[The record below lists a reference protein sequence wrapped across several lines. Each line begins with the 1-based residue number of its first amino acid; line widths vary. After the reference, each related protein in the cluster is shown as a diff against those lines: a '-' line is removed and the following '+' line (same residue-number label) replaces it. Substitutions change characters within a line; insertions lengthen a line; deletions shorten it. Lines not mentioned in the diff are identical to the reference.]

1 MACFT
6 VPVATAVAVSAADK
20 ALKNK
25 RNPFVARLGWLAA
38 MLFGGG
44 FLLAIEHVWH
54 GEVVP
59 WPPFLTAVEGGPEAV
74 SEMLHEMATRGVAM
88 SIVVVTAWVAM
99 VIAAHV
105 GERRR
110 VAACAS

>member
-6 VPVATAVAVSAADK
+6 VPVATAVAVTAAGK
-20 ALKNK
+20 TLKNR

-59 WPPFLTAVEGGPEAV
+59 WPPFLTAVEKGPEAV
-74 SEMLHEMATRGVAM
+74 SGMLHEMATRGVAM
-88 SIVVVTAWVAM
+88 SVVVVAAWVAM
-99 VIAAHV
+99 VVAAHV
-105 GERRR
+105 GERRA
-110 VAACAS
+110 AACAS